1 MGEALGKGLLAGL
14 LIVLG
19 YFTLTGFTA
28 VVSGIV
34 ALAVHGVA
42 KTVAT
47 WVFGIS
53 LGLFG
58 IPLLCCWWE
67 GNSDK
72 LSEKLWYMSLPSLM
86 KAVEDSDV
94 GKVETLLKKGKNPN
108 EIKHGDSAL
117 TLACNA
123 YPNKELDEIVWL
135 LLDTGADPNIRVPYE
150 DWNEKKAY
158 NTPLKLAITN
168 DRVEAVSSLI
178 SHGVIID
185 SIDRNTKEPLDFM
198 PLQYALLQE
207 CNEIAAILLEAGAVT
222 DQYMHKD
229 SEQTTM
235 IMKLFQTSRGFTDP
249 QNSKIRILEELVKR
263 GNDVNA
269 RDKWEKTAFHYC
281 ATNYDWSHDWW
292 EKRSELAEKLL
303 SFGADINAQD
313 KRGIT
318 PLMLSVDSYNPKAI
332 LPAVD
337 FLVSHGADTSLRDNE
352 GKTALDLFLYHNGN
366 AEIEREEEDQA
377 AYDKIVEL
385 LSMKKKTAENTKKLA
400 EVKSAKIQELTAP
413 SQNVEIAKTDFSAG
427 EHTELDDIEDNW

>member
-1 MGEALGKGLLAGL
+1 MGDALGKALLVGLL
-14 LIVLG
+14 VFCG
-19 YFTLTGFTA
+19 YFVLTGLTTL
-28 VVSGIV
+28 VSGII
-34 ALAVHGVA
+34 ALTAQGFA

-72 LSEKLWYMSLPSLM
+72 VSERLWYMSLPSLM

-123 YPNKELDEIVWL
+123 YPNKELDEIVRL
-135 LLDTGADPNIRVPYE
+135 LLDAEADPNIRVPYE

-168 DRVEAVSSLI
+168 DRVEAVRSLI

-207 CNEIAAILLEAGAVT
+207 RNEIAAILLEAGAVT
-222 DQYMHKD
+222 DEYMHND
-229 SEQTTM
+229 SEQPTM
-235 IMKLFQTSRGFTDP
+235 LLSLFYIVSGHEDEESR
-249 QNSKIRILEELVKR
+249 NAKIRILEELAKR

-269 RDKWEKTAFHYC
+269 RDEWGQTALHYF
-281 ATNYDWSHDWW
+281 ATYYELEYCKEDSV
-292 EKRSELAEKLL
+292 LAEKLL
-303 SFGADINAQD
+303 SLGADINAQD
-313 KRGIT
+313 KNGIT
-318 PLMLSVDSYNPKAI
+318 PLIKSVDSYVPTPI
-332 LPAVD
+332 LTKVE

-352 GKTALDLFLYHNGN
+352 EKTALDLFLYHNGN
-366 AEIEREEEDQA
+366 AEIEREKEEQA
-377 AYDKIVEL
+377 AFERIIEL
-385 LSMKKKTAENTKKLA
+385 LTVKKTAEKTLSATPISHAAPQQEQETHIALA
-400 EVKSAKIQELTAP
+400 
-413 SQNVEIAKTDFSAG
+413 
-427 EHTELDDIEDNW
+427 DIEDDW

>member
-1 MGEALGKGLLAGL
+1 MGDALGKALLVGLL
-14 LIVLG
+14 VFCG
-19 YFTLTGFTA
+19 YFVLTGLTA
-28 VVSGIV
+28 LVSGII
-34 ALAVHGVA
+34 ALTAQGFA

-53 LGLFG
+53 LGLFSL
-58 IPLLCCWWE
+58 PLLCCWWDS
-67 GNSDK
+67 NSDK
-72 LSEKLWYMSLPSLM
+72 LSERLWYMSLPSLM
-86 KAVEDSDV
+86 KAVEDRDV
-94 GKVETLLKKGKNPN
+94 GKVEMLLKKGKNPN

-123 YPNKELDEIVWL
+123 YPNKELDEIVRL
-135 LLDTGADPNIRVPYE
+135 LLDAEANPNMRVPYE

-168 DRVEAVSSLI
+168 DRVEAVRSLI

-198 PLQYALLQE
+198 PLQYAIAMR
-207 CNEIAAILLEAGAVT
+207 NFEIAAILLEAGAVT

-235 IMKLFQTSRGFTDP
+235 IMELFQTSRGFTDP
-249 QNSKIRILEELVKR
+249 RNSKIRILEELVKR

-366 AEIEREEEDQA
+366 AEIEREEEEQA
-377 AYDKIVEL
+377 AFERIIEL
-385 LSMKKKTAENTKKLA
+385 LTPKKTAEKTLSATPISRAAPQQEQKTHIALA
-400 EVKSAKIQELTAP
+400 
-413 SQNVEIAKTDFSAG
+413 
-427 EHTELDDIEDNW
+427 DIEDNW